1 MKHFLHIL
9 SIVLALACTGSIYAQ
24 EDGTIPLQQKFT
36 SYQQQHL
43 QEKIYLH
50 TDKDFYLAGET
61 IWFKAYIMDAFFHK
75 PLPVSTIA
83 YVEVIDRNK
92 RPVMQTA
99 MDISKSQAA
108 GSGSFIIPSS
118 IPSDKYTLR
127 AYTNWMKNQS
137 DALFFSK
144 QISIVNT
151 FAASVSGI
159 SVKQPDTVSINF
171 YPEGGNL
178 VDGLPARVAFRLTH
192 KNGNAFNGTGTISH
206 GDTIIKFAATGNGT
220 GSFYFTPHKN
230 TPSKIV
236 IDNSSVAYKVNW
248 PLIHD
253 KGYVLRLNRRPNEI
267 KLLVQTNIRKAG
279 SVYLLVHTR
288 QVLKLFKQAAVD
300 ANGFADFIIP
310 SADIGDGISHFIL
323 FNEKQQPVCE
333 RLFFKPP
340 VHNAAAGISTDKES
354 YAVRELVKVSV
365 DVKDEAANPVKAN
378 LSAAVF
384 LLDSLQKQPA
394 ENIVTYLMLTS
405 ELGDRIDD
413 PVQYFAGGD
422 PSSNEMLDNIML
434 VNGWSRFRWED
445 IANNSEPCFAYLPE
459 KEGQVI
465 KARVINK
472 KNGQPAVHTACF
484 LSVPGERFTLANAV
498 TNENGMVNFIF
509 TRAYQRNEFILQTV
523 SPADSQYTFEVE
535 PYYYPVR
542 TMTQPALLDITS
554 RYKNSLQQRS
564 TYMQVENSYAIDR
577 KRMTVESIEKDT
589 TVFYGHTAKQYRLD
603 DYTRFLTMEE
613 VLKEYVSEVTVK
625 KAGGRFN
632 FRVKDN
638 ATGIFF
644 DNAPLILIDG
654 VPVND
659 ADKMMAFD
667 PLKLRSVDVVAGR
680 YFHYTQVYEGIVSFK
695 TYNGDLG
702 GYELD
707 TDNVAIE
714 YNALQRQQ
722 EFYQPVYDT
731 EEKKKSRLPDFRNVL
746 LWLPQVNFTGNAA
759 FFDFYTS
766 GCTGTFLVFL
776 QGLSENGLP
785 VAAMKTIEVLP

>member
-1 MKHFLHIL
+1 MKYFLHII
-9 SIVLALACTGSIYAQ
+9 SFVLAIACSGSLYAQ
-24 EDGTIPLQQKFT
+24 QDGAISLQQKFT
-36 SYQQQHL
+36 DFQQQHL

-61 IWFKAYIMDAFFHK
+61 IWFKAYIMDAFFHR
-75 PLPVSTIA
+75 PLPLSSIV

-92 RPVMQTA
+92 KPVIQTA
-99 MDISKSQAA
+99 IDISKSQAA

-118 IPSDKYTLR
+118 LPSDKYTLR

-137 DALFFSK
+137 DAFFFFRH
-144 QISIVNT
+144 ISIVNT
-151 FAASVSGI
+151 FAASLSGI
-159 SVKQPDTVSINF
+159 IATQPDTLSINL

-178 VDGLPARVAFRLTH
+178 VDGLPARVAFKMTH
-192 KNGNAFNGTGTISH
+192 KNGSAFNGTGTVSL
-206 GDTIIKFAATGNGT
+206 GDTVIKFAAAANGT
-220 GSFYFTPHKN
+220 GSFYYIPQKN
-230 TPSKIV
+230 TPCKIAL
-236 IDNSSVAYKVNW
+236 DNNNLTCNVNW
-248 PLIHD
+248 PKIYD
-253 KGYVLRLNRRPNEI
+253 KGYVLRLNGQPNEI
-267 KLLVQTNIRKAG
+267 KLQVQTNIPRAG
-279 SVYLLVHTR
+279 TVYLLVHTR
-288 QVLKLFKQAAVD
+288 QVLKLFKKAAVD

-310 SADIGDGISHFIL
+310 PADIGDGISHFIL
-323 FNEKQQPVCE
+323 LNEKQQPVCE
-333 RLFFKPP
+333 RLFFKLP
-340 VHNAAAGISTDKES
+340 VHYAAAGISTDKEK
-354 YAVRELVKVSV
+354 YAVREPVKVAV
-365 DVKDEAANPVKAN
+365 DVKDEAGKPVKAN
-378 LSAAVF
+378 LSASVF
-384 LLDSLQKQPA
+384 LLDSLQKHPA

-413 PVQYFAGGD
+413 PLQYFAGSD
-422 PSSNEMLDNIML
+422 PSSKEMLDNIML
-434 VNGWSRFRWED
+434 VNGWRRFRWED
-445 IANNSEPCFAYLPE
+445 IENNSEPCLAYLPE

-465 KARVINK
+465 KARVINR
-472 KNGQPAVHTACF
+472 KNGQPAVNTACF
-484 LSVPGERFTLANAV
+484 LSVPGERFTLCNAV
-498 TNENGMVNFIF
+498 TNDNGMVNFIF
-509 TRAYQRNEFILQTV
+509 TRAYQRNEMILQAV
-523 SPADSQYTFEVE
+523 SPADSHYTFEVE
-535 PYYYPVR
+535 PYYYPVHTLSR
-542 TMTQPALLDITS
+542 PALLDITS

-577 KRMTVESIEKDT
+577 KRLTVESIEKDT
-589 TVFYGHTAKQYRLD
+589 TVFYGHAAKQYRLD

-613 VLKEYVSEVTVK
+613 VLREYISEVTVR
-625 KAGGRFN
+625 KAGGHFN
-632 FRVKDN
+632 FRVKDK

-644 DNAPLILIDG
+644 DNAPLTLIDG

-680 YFHYTQVYEGIVSFK
+680 YFHHTQAYEGIVSFK

-707 TDNVAIE
+707 TDNVVIE

-746 LWLPQVNFTGNAA
+746 SWLPQINFTGNTA

-785 VAAMKTIEVLP
+785 IAAMKKIEVLP